1 MPSFLR
7 RWRWRHLFAAWIAY
21 WAGLA
26 VVTLWRPIG
35 LARRL
40 SQLPDE
46 QGTISVE
53 LSNAQFTA
61 HMLERGAEI
70 WSVSTSLLTIGL
82 WIAGP
87 PLLLWGVWAMSRSR
101 PQTVEDTGASPR
113 VMNPGASPGL
123 RDGVAFDDHLA
134 ARPSSPAGAHA
145 PRERG
150 GRR

>member
-1 MPSFLR
+1 MASFLR

-40 SQLPDE
+40 SQLPDG
-46 QGTISVE
+46 QGTISAE

-61 HMLERGAEI
+61 RMVERGAEI

-87 PLLLWGVWAMSRSR
+87 PLVLWGVWAMGRSR
-101 PQTVEDTGASPR
+101 PHGVADTGASLG
-113 VMNPGASPGL
+113 GATSSGATPGL
-123 RDGVAFDDHLA
+123 GEGITFADHLTARPA
-134 ARPSSPAGAHA
+134 ARGEAHV

-150 GRR
+150 GR